1 MPKPEHYNCV
11 VDLLSRAGLLCR
23 ARKFIEDM
31 PIEPDAIIWR
41 TLLSACAV
49 HKNVDIGEFAAYH
62 LLKLEPQ
69 DSASYVLLSNLYA
82 VARKWDSRDCTR
94 QMMKERGVKKEP
106 AQSWI
111 EVKSSIHAF
120 FVGDRLHPLAK
131 KIYEHLE
138 DLNQQAAKIGYV
150 QDRYSLFSD
159 VEQGE
164 KDPTVYIHSEKLA
177 IAFGLLSLPSAIP
190 VRVIKNLRVC
200 KDCHNWIKF
209 VSKISNRPII
219 VRDAYRF
226 HHFEGGSCSCK
237 DYW

>member
-1 MPKPEHYNCV
+1 
-11 VDLLSRAGLLCR
+11 
-23 ARKFIEDM
+23 M
-31 PIEPDAIIWR
+31 PIEPDAMIWR

-49 HKNVDIGEFAAYH
+49 RKNVDIGEIAAHH

-69 DSASYVLLSNLYA
+69 DSAGYVLLSNLYA
-82 VARKWDSRDCTR
+82 VSGKWDSRDRTR
-94 QMMKERGVKKEP
+94 QMMKERGVKKNP

-111 EVKSSIHAF
+111 EVKNSIQAF
-120 FVGDRLHPLAK
+120 FVGDRHHPLAE

-138 DLNQQAAKIGYV
+138 DLNKKASKIGYV
-150 QDRYSLFSD
+150 QDPYSLFSD
-159 VEQGE
+159 VEQGR

-200 KDCHNWIKF
+200 NDCHNWIKF
-209 VSKISNRPII
+209 ASRIANRPII

-226 HHFEGGSCSCK
+226 HHFEGGSCSCR